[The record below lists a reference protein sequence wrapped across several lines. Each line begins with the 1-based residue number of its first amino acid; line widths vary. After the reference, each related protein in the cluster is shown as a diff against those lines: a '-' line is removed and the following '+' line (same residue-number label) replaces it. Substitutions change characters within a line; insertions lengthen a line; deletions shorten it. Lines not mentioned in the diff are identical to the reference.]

1 MEGLAVLKPLGQLEG
16 ALGPGALFL
25 VGGTLRDLCM
35 GRPGSDW
42 DLATPLMPMVVMERL
57 KKAHLKVFPTG
68 LQHGTITVMVGD
80 RPVEITTFR
89 SDGPYLDGRRP
100 EEVHLGVALEED
112 LARRD
117 FTINAMA
124 LPLEIALEAS
134 KDWQKALVDPFGGR
148 ADLASGLIRA
158 VGQAKKRFEEDGLR
172 PLRACRF
179 AAQLDFEVE
188 AGTFTAMSECLDV
201 CRKVSVERVS
211 IELTKLLCG
220 LSAHRGLGY
229 MESSRLMDVWMPELR
244 AMVGF
249 EQNAYHDFCVWEHT
263 LRAVQAGPRTPEM
276 RWALLL
282 HDAGKPES
290 AAIHNDRL
298 RFVGHEAKSVDVAA
312 LILNR
317 LRASHAL
324 RDQVLALIARHGDTL
339 EASPSPRAARRLLHR
354 LALSNVSLDDWLAFR
369 KADLQ
374 AKRAVEQDL
383 TDFFGMESV
392 LRDAAQARPCLKVQD
407 LAISGH
413 ELMGLAHKKGGPWL
427 GNLQQHLLE
436 SVLDDPRCNTSEAL
450 LLLARAYLESGQ
462 WSPDGSKFQS

>member
-1 MEGLAVLKPLGQLEG
+1 MDGLAALKPLGQLER

-42 DLATPLMPMVVMERL
+42 DLATPLMPGEVMERL
-57 KKAHLKVFPTG
+57 KQAHFKVFPTG
-68 LQHGTITVMVGD
+68 LQHGTVTVMVGD

-100 EEVHLGVALEED
+100 ESVHLGVALEED

-124 LPLEIALEAS
+124 LPLERALEALD
-134 KDWQKALVDPFGGR
+134 DWQDALVDPFGGR
-148 ADLASGLIRA
+148 ADLALKLIRA
-158 VGQAKKRFEEDGLR
+158 VGEPKARFEEDGLR

-188 AGTFTAMSECLDV
+188 AATLAAIPECLEV
-201 CRKVSVERVS
+201 CRKVSVERVY

-220 LSAHRGLGY
+220 QAADRGLRY
-229 MESSRLMDVWMPELR
+229 LEASRLLDVWMPELR
-244 AMVGF
+244 ATVGF
-249 EQNAYHDFCVWEHT
+249 EQNAYHDFCIWEHT
-263 LRAVQAGPRTPEM
+263 LRAIQAGPKTPEM

-290 AAIHNDRL
+290 AAIYKDRL
-298 RFVGHEAKSVDVAA
+298 RFVGHEAKSVEVAA
-312 LILNR
+312 VILNR

-354 LALSNVSLDDWLAFR
+354 LALSNVSLDDWLEFR

-374 AKRAVEQDL
+374 AKRAAEQDL
-383 TDFFGMESV
+383 AEFFEMEAA
-392 LRDAAQARPCLKVQD
+392 LRAAAQAGPCLKVQD
-407 LAISGH
+407 LALNGH
-413 ELMGLAHKKGGPWL
+413 ELMSLAHKKGGPWL
-427 GNLQQHLLE
+427 KELQQHLLE
-436 SVLDDPRCNTSEAL
+436 AVLDDPSCNTAQAL
-450 LLLARAYLESGQ
+450 HALVQASLQLKESDA
-462 WSPDGSKFQS
+462 DGSKFQS